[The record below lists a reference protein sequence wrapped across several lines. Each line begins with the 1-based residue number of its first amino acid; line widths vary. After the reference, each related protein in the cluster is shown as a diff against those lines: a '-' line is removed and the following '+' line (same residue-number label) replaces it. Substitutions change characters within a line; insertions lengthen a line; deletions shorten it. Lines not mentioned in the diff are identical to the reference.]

1 MHVNF
6 SMGVANN
13 ILRSLSCRK
22 PLDLCGL
29 PEQSI
34 NLQWKVKPLLCFILS
49 VHQETYFSVS
59 HFPFA

>member
-1 MHVNF
+1 MRVNF

-13 ILRSLSCRK
+13 ILHSLSCRK

-49 VHQETYFSVS
+49 VHQETHFSVS